1 MKVLNWIGLFALGLV
16 LGQISARAAS
26 KKSPPPTPKVEAKK
40 SEASSNI
47 KTETAILAA
56 GCFWGVEEFFRKMDG
71 VISTEV
77 GYSGGSDK
85 KPTYDAVSEGKTGH
99 AESVRIVFDPKKIS
113 YEQILT
119 QFFKMHD
126 PTTLNRQG
134 NDEGTQYRSA
144 IFTTTND
151 QKETAKKL
159 MARIE
164 KSKAWGKPL
173 TTTVNDE
180 APFYAA
186 EDYHQKYLVKHPGGY
201 DNHYVRSINF

>member
-1 MKVLNWIGLFALGLV
+1 MKALNWIGLFALGLV
-16 LGQISARAAS
+16 LGQITARAAS
-26 KKSPPPTPKVEAKK
+26 KAPSPAPKIEAKK
-40 SEASSNI
+40 TETAVAV

-71 VISTEV
+71 VVSTEV
-77 GYSGGSDK
+77 GYSGGKDK
-85 KPTYDAVSEGKTGH
+85 NPTYDAVSDGKTGH

-113 YEQILT
+113 YEKILT

-144 IFTTTND
+144 IFATTKE
-151 QKETAKKL
+151 QKEIAQKL

-173 TTTVNDE
+173 TTALSDE

-186 EDYHQKYLVKHPGGY
+186 EEYHQKYLVKHPGGY
-201 DNHYVRSINF
+201 DNHYLRSINF